1 MTDIITVTIKPHLHP
16 LQMFPQAFTGGGDL
30 SYYQGPPGPPGAFV
44 TQPGYQGYH
53 SGTPGASYQWDG
65 PKPYVEPP
73 KHTGRSK
80 VT

>member
-1 MTDIITVTIKPHLHP
+1 
-16 LQMFPQAFTGGGDL
+16 MFPQAYAGGGDH
-30 SYYQGPPGPPGAFV
+30 SYYQGPPGPPGAFM

-53 SGTPGASYQWDG
+53 SGTPGASYQWEV

-80 VT
+80 VTQ